1 MPAFSQR
8 SKDRL
13 ATCHPDLQRVMN
25 KVVERYDISIIC
37 GHRGEE
43 EHRLHARCCSFIR
56 YVQEYAF
63 MSRKTREAFSLEYP
77 IEIDGIETHTLHLRR
92 VTVGD
97 LEVIENE
104 KSERKKVIKLLARL
118 SGVPENEIRHL
129 DVTDFDKATDKV
141 LVFLGV
147 DSQASERS

>member
-1 MPAFSQR
+1 
-8 SKDRL
+8 
-13 ATCHPDLQRVMN
+13 MN
-25 KVVERYDISIIC
+25 
-37 GHRGEE
+37 
-43 EHRLHARCCSFIR
+43 
-56 YVQEYAF
+56 
-63 MSRKTREAFSLEYP
+63 RKSREAFTLEYP
-77 IEIDGIETHTLHLRR
+77 IEIDGIETDTLHLRR
-92 VTVGD
+92 VTIGD

-147 DSQASERS
+147 DSQTSERS